1 MKSLKKILP
10 VVLIALLIWSC
21 DVIEGPYTEGTVI
34 PADTLR
40 EATNWSDTTNKVR
53 KILLEEF
60 TGHLCP
66 NCPAAT
72 EIAHQ
77 LAEDNPGQLFLIA
90 IHAGFFAT
98 PAGAPYE
105 ADYRT
110 IVGDELF
117 AHFGVTATP
126 TGMVNRVESSG
137 SVVLNKDAWTAAVST
152 ELAKPI
158 DAFINLSI
166 SWDETKQN
174 FWFNLNVEFFTDIT
188 DDLYYC
194 AFLTQDSIVSAQKV
208 DAVTVP
214 DYVHMHMLRA
224 SLNGTYGSI
233 LKNGGVNSGDH
244 IVTAKTMGEVTNT
257 AFDPD
262 QMHLVVFIYNAAT
275 EEIIQTESLKLT
287 EIR

>member
-1 MKSLKKILP
+1 MF
-10 VVLIALLIWSC
+10 IWSC
-21 DVIEGPYTEGTVI
+21 DVIDGPYTEREII
-34 PADTLR
+34 PPDTLR
-40 EATNWSDTTNKVR
+40 DATNWNDTTSKVR

-77 LAEDNPGQLFLIA
+77 LAENNPDQVFLIA
-90 IHAGFFAT
+90 YHAGFFAT

-110 IVGDELF
+110 QVGDELF

-137 SVVLNKDAWTAAVST
+137 SVLLNKDAWSAAVTT
-152 ELAKPI
+152 EIAKPI
-158 DAFINLSI
+158 DAFIKLSL
-166 SWDETKQN
+166 SWDYTKQN
-174 FWFNLNVEFFTDIT
+174 FWYQLNVEFFNDIA
-188 DDLYYC
+188 DDIYYC
-194 AFLTQDSIVSAQKV
+194 AFLTEDSIVSAQKV
-208 DAVTVP
+208 DAVTVT

-224 SLNGTYGSI
+224 SANGTYGNV
-233 LKNGGVNSGDH
+233 LKNGGVSDGDH
-244 IVTAKTMGEVTNT
+244 IITPKNMGEITNP
-257 AFDPD
+257 AWDPD
-262 QMHLVVFIYNAAT
+262 QMHLVVFIYNANT
-275 EEIIQTESLKLT
+275 EEIIQTETLKLT